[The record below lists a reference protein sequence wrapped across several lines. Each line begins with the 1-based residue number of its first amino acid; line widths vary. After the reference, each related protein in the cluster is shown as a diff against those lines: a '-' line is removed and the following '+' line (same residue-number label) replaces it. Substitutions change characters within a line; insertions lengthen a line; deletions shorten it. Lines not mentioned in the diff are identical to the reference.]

1 MDRMQVN
8 LKNLTHSWL
17 GVHLKMSWSQIYR
30 KCSTHVQ
37 SVFSAAASVQP
48 EIKKKYKKSPST
60 LKWNLKCMSFEERA
74 QNNHIKSENR

>member
-48 EIKKKYKKSPST
+48 EIKKKYKKCT
-60 LKWNLKCMSFEERA
+60 LNIEMEFKV
-74 QNNHIKSENR
+74 HVI